1 MIVIHILKYIFN
13 LLFMIII
20 CETGLKA
27 IIKPFI
33 KRKTNEEDNGFDEDI
48 GKRNWQYV
56 FKILIWI
63 LEIIPLMA
71 LYVFVFKNIKT
82 MFWLLVIIC
91 LPGFLQQF
99 IGVLYS
105 FGIVGNVIKLKEK
118 GSLSSEEKSALSILA
133 FVICFLGEYNFFEN
147 IIIFVQKCQN
157 VYISDISVAI
167 GYVFVFYVYI
177 FFICSLFTELISE
190 IIRILIK
197 INSIFPKRIN
207 VLNNCKYWI
216 SNTDKPIKSVF
227 VTIYMM
233 ESMGKYNKF
242 LKWIRIVLFP
252 ITFVLDMV
260 INFVNILVSLA
271 NSSVGYICI
280 ICVLIYGEIKKIAN
294 KILILSDRKI
304 VAISFRFAL
313 IMALIVIVALNY
325 YSTIFKMEE
334 STTVLE
340 FIASTILIP
349 VLFEWIS
356 SIKNNEIKKYND
368 SKN

>member
-33 KRKTNEEDNGFDEDI
+33 KRKTNEEDKGFDEDI

-71 LYVFVFKNIKT
+71 LYVFVFKNVKT

-118 GSLSSEEKSALSILA
+118 GRLSSEEKSALSILA

-147 IIIFVQKCQN
+147 IIIFVQKCKN

-233 ESMGKYNKF
+233 ESILQKKF
-242 LKWIRIVLFP
+242 
-252 ITFVLDMV
+252 
-260 INFVNILVSLA
+260 
-271 NSSVGYICI
+271 
-280 ICVLIYGEIKKIAN
+280 
-294 KILILSDRKI
+294 
-304 VAISFRFAL
+304 
-313 IMALIVIVALNY
+313 
-325 YSTIFKMEE
+325 
-334 STTVLE
+334 
-340 FIASTILIP
+340 
-349 VLFEWIS
+349 
-356 SIKNNEIKKYND
+356 
-368 SKN
+368 